1 MGFLSNI
8 VQMFKVKD
16 LRAKLLF
23 VLGIFLVFRL
33 MANVP
38 VPGIDVAALQDVFA
52 QNQLFGLLNLFTGGA
67 LDNFSVVMLGLG
79 PYITAVIVMQ
89 LGTMIFPPLE
99 RLYKEE
105 GDQGRQKFNQY
116 GRMLTIPFAL
126 VQGFAFLTF
135 LERQTG
141 LLSLSAFEY
150 GIALITITAGTVFLM
165 WLGELITE
173 KGIGNGVSL

>member
-89 LGTMIFPPLE
+89 LGTMIFPP
-99 RLYKEE
+99 
-105 GDQGRQKFNQY
+105 
-116 GRMLTIPFAL
+116 
-126 VQGFAFLTF
+126 
-135 LERQTG
+135 
-141 LLSLSAFEY
+141 SL
-150 GIALITITAGTVFLM
+150 
-165 WLGELITE
+165 
-173 KGIGNGVSL
+173 